1 MPPEEQKSSEEE
13 EEPPHIVDFLE
24 EQKTR
29 TEVEKLT
36 DYMNYLDDN
45 QELNKEPELWASS
58 EEGEKM
64 LRGLELPERTDEHK
78 MTWFAS

>member
-1 MPPEEQKSSEEE
+1 
-13 EEPPHIVDFLE
+13 
-24 EQKTR
+24 
-29 TEVEKLT
+29 
-36 DYMNYLDDN
+36 MNYLDDN